1 MPEALLIPRLEPV
14 LARLKSFWPWGRKA
28 LVLQLQQQIAEA
40 DEHTLRM
47 QALRQSIEAE
57 LTKVNSELG
66 LTSGHLEQSQLQH
79 KQLQVEHSA
88 QAQQLLERSSAYAAL
103 AQAHELQQSELAKLQ
118 RAHAALDEAYTQL
131 RAAHQHL
138 EGEHKQLTA
147 AHSDQSGRL
156 ADCTS
161 AYEVLTHEHDQLRKQ
176 AAQYLAELEQ
186 AMRDL
191 ISLQKAHTQLEHTHA
206 ALSNQYTS
214 LQSDFTQLSSTAT
227 VVESRYNLV
236 CNILN
241 SKPAENPALSELKNW
256 LVGEFAR
263 DVQRLEL
270 PADVTSP
277 ALEQAQAIGLHV
289 ELLSDSPA
297 LRTKF
302 LVAVAGGFSSGKSS
316 FVTSF
321 MRKEYSQLLAK
332 GIQPVTAIPTY
343 VMPGS
348 ELSIY
353 GHTSKGAHVELSRDE
368 YAQLTHDFIASM
380 GFNVK
385 EIMPHVVIES
395 PMPTL
400 EHMAFIDMPGYDP
413 AASDIADTA
422 ADHGI
427 ASAALSEADAVIW
440 LVALD
445 SNGTLPANDL
455 EFLLQHADDR
465 PLYVVLNKADLRP
478 LSNLEAVVEEIKEHL
493 EDSGIQFEGVCAYSS
508 TLGKELL
515 YDGKSL
521 SDVMQEWDHLSD
533 AALALHKE
541 FDALVNILEKHSRQ
555 QLNKVEAVN
564 DLAHSLELDIMQIA
578 GSESDTFEEAKDRL
592 KQLKELAE
600 SISGT
605 ERAETLKRLEIMRVR
620 GHQLLRNNFGADYQA
635 PKKSVQG
642 LFKSLF
648 GFISTD
654 KSI

>member
-1 MPEALLIPRLEPV
+1 MSEALLSPKLEPV

-28 LVLQLQQQIAEA
+28 LFLQLQQQIMEA

-47 QALRQSIEAE
+47 RALRQSIEAE
-57 LTKVNSELG
+57 LAKVHAELG
-66 LTSGHLEQSQLQH
+66 VTSSHLEQSQLQH
-79 KQLQVEHSA
+79 KQLQAQHSA
-88 QAQQLLERSSAYAAL
+88 QTQQLLERSSAYAAL

-118 RAHAALDEAYTQL
+118 RAHAALDEAYAQL

-147 AHSDQSGRL
+147 AYSDQSGRL

-161 AYEVLTHEHDQLRKQ
+161 AYEMLTLAHDQLRLLAAKQ
-176 AAQYLAELEQ
+176 LAELEQ
-186 AMRDL
+186 AMGEL
-191 ISLQKAHTQLEHTHA
+191 
-206 ALSNQYTS
+206 TS
-214 LQSDFTQLSSTAT
+214 LQEAHSQLESAHGTLSIQYASLQNDYAQLSSTAT

-241 SKPAENPALSELKNW
+241 SKPAENPALSELKSW
-256 LVGEFAR
+256 LAGEFAR

-368 YAQLTHDFIASM
+368 YAQLTHDFIANM

-413 AASDIADTA
+413 AASDTADTA

-493 EDSGIQFEGVCAYSS
+493 EDSGIHFEGICAYSS

-515 YDGKSL
+515 HDGKSL
-521 SDVMQEWDHLSD
+521 SHVMQEWDHLSD

-541 FDALVNILEKHSRQ
+541 FDNLVDVLEKKSLQ

-564 DLAHSLELDIMQIA
+564 DLTHSLELDIMQIA
-578 GSESDTFEEAKDRL
+578 GSESTTFRKARDRV
-592 KQLKELAE
+592 KKLKELAE

-605 ERAETLKRLEIMRVR
+605 ERDETFNRLEAMRVK
-620 GHQLLRNNFGADYQA
+620 GHKLLRNNFATNY
-635 PKKSVQG
+635 
-642 LFKSLF
+642 
-648 GFISTD
+648 
-654 KSI
+654 

>member
-1 MPEALLIPRLEPV
+1 MSEPLLSPKLEPV
-14 LARLKSFWPWGRKA
+14 LARLKSFWPWGRNA
-28 LVLQLQQQIAEA
+28 LVQKLQQQIAEA

-47 QALRQSIEAE
+47 QALRRNIEAE
-57 LTKVNSELG
+57 LAKVNAELG
-66 LTSGHLEQSQLQH
+66 ATSGHLEQSQLQH
-79 KQLQVEHSA
+79 KQLQAEHSA
-88 QAQQLLERSSAYAAL
+88 QTQQLLERSSAYAAL
-103 AQAHELQQSELAKLQ
+103 VQAHELQQSELGKLQ
-118 RAHAALDEAYTQL
+118 VAHTALDKAYAQL

-138 EGEHKQLTA
+138 EVEHKQLQA
-147 AHSDQSGRL
+147 AHSEQSRRL

-161 AYEVLTHEHDQLRKQ
+161 AYEMLTDAHDQLRLQ
-176 AAQYLAELEQ
+176 AAKHFAELEQ
-186 AMRDL
+186 AIRDL
-191 ISLQKAHTQLEHTHA
+191 NALQEAHTQLEHAHG
-206 ALSNQYTS
+206 ALGNQYAS
-214 LQSDFTQLSSTAT
+214 LQNDYTQLSSTAA

-236 CNILN
+236 CNILS
-241 SKPAENPALSELKNW
+241 SKPAENPALIELKNW
-256 LVGEFAR
+256 LAGEFAR

-348 ELSIY
+348 DLSIY

-368 YAQLTHDFIASM
+368 YAQLTHDFIANM

-413 AASDIADTA
+413 AASDKADTA

-455 EFLLQHADDR
+455 KFLLLHADDR

-478 LSNLEAVVEEIKEHL
+478 LSNLEAIVEKIKEHL
-493 EDSGIQFEGVCAYSS
+493 EDSGIHFEGICAYSS

-515 YDGKSL
+515 HDGKSL
-521 SDVMQEWDHLSD
+521 SEVMQEWDHLSD
-533 AALALHKE
+533 AALVLHKE
-541 FDALVNILEKHSRQ
+541 FDVLVSTLEKHSRQ

-564 DLAHSLELDIMQIA
+564 DLAHSLELDFMQMV
-578 GSESDTFEEAKDRL
+578 GSESKTFETAKDRL
-592 KQLKELAE
+592 TQLKELAE

-605 ERAETLKRLEIMRVR
+605 ERDDTSKRLENMRVR
-620 GHQLLRNNFGADYQA
+620 GHKLLQDNFGSDYQSPPKTVMGLLR
-635 PKKSVQG
+635 G
-642 LFKSLF
+642 LL
-648 GFISTD
+648 GVG
-654 KSI
+654 